1 MKILYRTK
9 RQRELDRNRHNKEWQ
24 PCFLF
29 WPRRAHNNDRT
40 ALQYLAFGR
49 CARKRVSR
57 DGDGMMPYI
66 WIYMDRNDAVAD
78 KLIGKGNERNR

>member
-1 MKILYRTK
+1 MKINYRTAL
-9 RQRELDRNRHNKEWQ
+9 QREIDRIQSSKEWQ

-29 WPRRAHNNDRT
+29 WPRRARNNDRT
-40 ALQYLAFGR
+40 PLQYLAFGR
-49 CARKRVSR
+49 CVRKRVSR
-57 DGDGMMPYI
+57 DGDGMYPYI